1 MASDIN
7 PTYDPS
13 ETTAE
18 PPESAY
24 LPAVEPVAPAPARR
38 RSRAA
43 AFTVAD
49 GLLLIIGGLAA
60 WLRFGDLTRLPLSA
74 AEASAALANWQFW
87 SAAPLDVAV
96 SSPAYF
102 AFTHLVM
109 SLGAAGDAAARLVPA
124 VFGLLTVLLVWLL
137 RGRTRPAAWL
147 TAGLFLAVSPLLVAV
162 SRAAGGDA
170 IALFALTLIAVSGR
184 WTADPFPA
192 DGRRRSAVLVGL
204 GLGLGLASSPLFYTG
219 LGALAAAWLLTAA
232 GRRAAGDETRADRP
246 GTRLLN
252 RDLFMA
258 AGVTFLTVATS
269 LLLYPA
275 GLGAALRIFPEW
287 LAQFSLPA
295 SASAAVSP
303 WLALL
308 RYEPAVFVLG
318 LPAAV
323 GLWLGGG
330 RFARFLAAW
339 FAGLLALIVLQSG
352 VMVNAAAVPLAAY
365 LLVGLL
371 AASLAGRV
379 DKAPLAGRRTAGFTA
394 GAILGLGA
402 LMLAATGRFARLNL
416 LSGENSMLIALAVLA
431 FVLAGAAVVVAMAWE
446 SPAAR
451 RGAFVG
457 VALLTLFWQW
467 GAAWQL
473 SRLGAN
479 DPRERWVTA
488 GTDDDVAVM
497 VDLLGGISRQVANSD
512 RDLVIFSQV
521 ESPVLRWYL
530 RDFAGFQAGPAL
542 PVNTQADV
550 IIAPAESEP
559 ALPNDY
565 FGADFGLEQREI
577 PNVGPVLVSDA
588 LKWWLFRESTAA
600 TENRRVV
607 VWVRSDLAAP
617 Q

>member
-13 ETTAE
+13 VTTAE
-18 PPESAY
+18 TRESAY
-24 LPAVEPVAPAPARR
+24 LPAAEPVAPEPARR

-49 GLLLIIGGLAA
+49 GLMLLVGGLAA
-60 WLRFGDLTRLPLSA
+60 WLRFGDLARLPLSA
-74 AEASAALANWQFW
+74 AEASAALPNWQFW

-124 VFGLLTVLLVWLL
+124 AFGLLTVLLVWLL
-137 RGRTRPAAWL
+137 RGQTRPVAWL
-147 TAGLFLAVSPLLVAV
+147 TAGLFLAV

-184 WTADPFPA
+184 WTANPFPA
-192 DGRRRSAVLVGL
+192 VGRRRSAVLVGL

-219 LGALAAAWLLTAA
+219 LAALLVAVLAGKTGQLAEREEHNPEWWRHTGIAA
-232 GRRAAGDETRADRP
+232 GITLA
-246 GTRLLN
+246 
-252 RDLFMA
+252 
-258 AGVTFLTVATS
+258 VVSTS
-269 LLLYPA
+269 LLLFPA

-379 DKAPLAGRRTAGFTA
+379 DKAPVAGRRTAGFTA

-416 LSGENSMLIALAVLA
+416 LSGENSMLIALAVVA

-467 GAAWQL
+467 GASWQL

-479 DPRERWVTA
+479 DPRERWVAA

-497 VDLLGGISRQVANSD
+497 VNLLGGISRQVSNSD

-530 RDFAGFQAGPAL
+530 RDFAGFQSGPAL

-550 IIAPAESEP
+550 IIAPVESEP

-577 PNVGPVLVSDA
+577 PNVGPVMVSDA